1 MNLKTQLLTY
11 RLLFKISNAHVLH
24 IRYFDIRHLLFYLWG
39 ISLKLVDVLE
49 KLSNAN
55 GVTGR
60 EDQVRDLMK
69 KFLKPNVDELR
80 EDKLGNVI
88 ALKKGN
94 KNAPTVMLAAHMD
107 EVGLMVKNITKK
119 GFLQFAKIG
128 GIDDRLLFAQR
139 VIVHTDKS
147 PLTGVIGAKPIHI
160 QKEEERKKVV
170 EADKLFIDIGAK
182 DKKEAEKMGVHV
194 GDVASFDTKFARI
207 GKNIV
212 VGKAFDDR
220 VGCSMII
227 EVMKRLQKVDCN
239 VYAVGTIQEEVGLR
253 GATIA
258 AFQVAPDVGIALEAT
273 VAGDTP
279 GVSEGEAPA
288 KMGDGPVLT
297 VADAGLITHPKVLRM
312 FVDSAKKNNIS
323 YQLET
328 GIRGSTDASKIALT
342 REGVPSGVISVPTR
356 YIHSPTALL
365 NLVDAEKAVQLAVA
379 AIENIPKYF

>member
-1 MNLKTQLLTY
+1 
-11 RLLFKISNAHVLH
+11 
-24 IRYFDIRHLLFYLWG
+24 LWG
-39 ISLKLVDVLE
+39 ISLKLVEVLE

-60 EDQVRDLMK
+60 EGEVRDLMK
-69 KFLKPNVDELR
+69 KFLKPYVDETR
-80 EDKLGNVI
+80 EDRLGNLI

-94 KNAPTVMLAAHMD
+94 KDSLTVMLAAHMD
-107 EVGLMVKNITKK
+107 EVGLMIKNITKK

-139 VIVHTDKS
+139 VIIHTDKG
-147 PLTGVIGAKPIHI
+147 PLIGIMGSKPVHI
-160 QKEEERKKVV
+160 QKEEERKKVI

-182 DKKEAEKMGVHV
+182 DKKEAQKMGVHV

-207 GKNIV
+207 SKDIIM
-212 VGKAFDDR
+212 GKAFDDR
-220 VGCSMII
+220 VGCTMMV
-227 EVMKRLQKVDCN
+227 EVMRRLPKVDCS

-288 KMGDGPVLT
+288 KMREGPVLT
-297 VADAGLITHPKVLRM
+297 VADAGLIAHPKVLRLLI
-312 FVDSAKKNNIS
+312 DSAKEHKIP

-328 GIRGSTDASKIALT
+328 GIRGATDASKIALT
-342 REGVPSGVISVPTR
+342 REGVPSGVISIAAR
-356 YIHSPTALL
+356 YIHSPAALL
-365 NLVDAEKAVQLAVA
+365 SLDDVEKAVQLAVA
-379 AIENIPKYF
+379 TIEKIPKHF

>member
-1 MNLKTQLLTY
+1 M
-11 RLLFKISNAHVLH
+11 
-24 IRYFDIRHLLFYLWG
+24 
-39 ISLKLVDVLE
+39 KLVEVLE

-60 EDQVRDLMK
+60 EGEVRNLMK
-69 KFLKPNVDELR
+69 KFLKPHVDETR

-88 ALKKGN
+88 AVKKGN
-94 KNAPTVMLAAHMD
+94 KDAPTVMLAAHMD

-119 GFLQFAKIG
+119 GFLQFAKVG
-128 GIDDRLLFAQR
+128 GIDDRILFAQK

-147 PLTGVIGAKPIHI
+147 PLIGVMGSKPIHI
-160 QKEEERKKVV
+160 QKDEERKKVI
-170 EADKLFIDIGAK
+170 EADDLFIDIGAK
-182 DKKEAEKMGVHV
+182 DKKEAQNMGVHV

-207 GKNIV
+207 GKDIV

-220 VGCSMII
+220 VGCAMMV
-227 EVMKRLQKVDCN
+227 EVMRRLPKVDCS

-258 AFQVAPDVGIALEAT
+258 AFQVAPDIGIALEAT

-288 KMGDGPVLT
+288 KVGKGPVLT
-297 VADAGLITHPKVLRM
+297 VADAGLIAHPKVLRLLI
-312 FVDSAKKNNIS
+312 DSAKEHGIP

-328 GIRGSTDASKIALT
+328 GIRGATDASKIALT
-342 REGVPSGVISVPTR
+342 REGVPSGVISVPAR
-356 YIHSPTALL
+356 YIHSPSALL
-365 NLVDAEKAVQLAVA
+365 NLDDVEKAVQLAVA
-379 AIENIPKYF
+379 AIENIPKHF